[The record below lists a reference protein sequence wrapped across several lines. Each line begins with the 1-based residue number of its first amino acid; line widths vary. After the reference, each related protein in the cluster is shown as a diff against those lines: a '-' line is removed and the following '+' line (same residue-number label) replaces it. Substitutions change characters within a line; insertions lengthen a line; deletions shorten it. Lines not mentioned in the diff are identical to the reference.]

1 MAGLERRIQRL
12 EELYGMGE
20 DPQEKARMR
29 ERRAELRAKLDGIK
43 AREGLEPEE
52 EMDPRRRKAIEDLVE
67 SFRRRHE
74 RGA

>member
-1 MAGLERRIQRL
+1 MGSLERRIQRL
-12 EELYGMGE
+12 EELYGLEE
-20 DPQEKARMR
+20 DPREKVRMQ
-29 ERRAELRAKLDGIK
+29 ERRAELRAELERIA